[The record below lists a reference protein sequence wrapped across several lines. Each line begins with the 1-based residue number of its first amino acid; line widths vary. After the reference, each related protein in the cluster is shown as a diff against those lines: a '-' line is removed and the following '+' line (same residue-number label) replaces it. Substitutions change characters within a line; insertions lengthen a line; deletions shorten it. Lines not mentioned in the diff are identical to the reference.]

1 MRSFDF
7 ESMTAEACYRLMVSS
22 IVPRPI
28 AWVVSRSGAGVL
40 NAAPY
45 SFFNMMGSEPPILAI
60 GALPGRIGHKDT
72 VANVMETGEFV
83 VNLVPDKMKE
93 AMNATCI
100 DAPPEIDELAHAG
113 IETTRST
120 KVGPPRVRDS
130 PVAFE
135 CRTLQLIETGPCQT
149 LILGQVV
156 MAHFAEAVLI
166 VGDRPRVQT
175 EAMNLIGRMH
185 GADMYVR
192 TTDLFSMPRPVWPA
206 SSAR

>member
-7 ESMTAEACYRLMVSS
+7 ESMATEACYRLMVSS

-60 GALPGRIGHKDT
+60 GALPRRAGHKDT
-72 VANVMETGEFV
+72 VANVRETGEFV
-83 VNLVPDKMKE
+83 VNLVPDGLKE
-93 AMNATCI
+93 AMNATCV

-113 IETTRST
+113 IETTCST
-120 KVGPPRVRDS
+120 KVKPPRVKDS

-135 CRTLQLIETGPCQT
+135 CRMVQMIETGPRQT
-149 LILGQVV
+149 LILGRVV
-156 MAHFAEAVLI
+156 MAHFAEAVLTA
-166 VGDRPRVQT
+166 GDRPRVQT
-175 EAMNLIGRMH
+175 EAMKLIGRMH

-206 SSAR
+206 ITAR